1 MKKAL
6 IIASYGEHL
15 ENLDISKLEW
25 DHVICAD
32 AGLLIAQRLG
42 ITPDTVIGDFDSMD
56 LPKEHNPIVLPT
68 EKDLTDSEAAFNWA
82 INHGFDY
89 ITMIGGIGGRFDHT
103 MGNIGI
109 MAKCAKNKI
118 SVKLVDGQNR
128 VYMIRPGVYTIRKE
142 DYPYLGIVSY
152 DKVTKGIYLS
162 DVKYPMEDGML
173 TNDTTFGVSNEI
185 LGETCKL
192 TFTQGMLL
200 IIQTRDI

>member
-32 AGLLIAQRLG
+32 AGLLLAQRLG
-42 ITPDTVIGDFDSMD
+42 IKPDTVIGDFDSMD
-56 LPKEHNPIVLPT
+56 LPEELNPIVLPV

-82 INHGFDY
+82 INNGYDY
-89 ITMIGGIGGRFDHT
+89 ITLLGGLGGRFDHT
-103 MGNIGI
+103 MGNIG
-109 MAKCAKNKI
+109 MLAKCAKAKI
-118 SVKLVDGQNR
+118 SVKIVDGQNR
-128 VYMIRPGVYTIRKE
+128 VYMLRPGVYTIRK
-142 DYPYLGIVSY
+142 DGYDYLGVVSY
-152 DKVTKGIYLS
+152 DKTTKGIYLS
-162 DVKYPMEDGML
+162 GVKYPMDDAII

-185 LGETCKL
+185 TGDTCKL

-200 IIQTRDI
+200 IIQTRDL